1 MPAELL
7 AREKRDAA
15 MAEFERR
22 LAIARRENLG
32 KADAY
37 AAGQL
42 DDEQT
47 YYFKAWSAYQM
58 ALVAAI
64 QKDTFPEAIAWP
76 DTPAP
81 YVPPPPEPV
90 APEGVPPAAPAV
102 AGDAARPE
110 PEHAPA

>member
-1 MPAELL
+1 MPPELL
-7 AREKRDAA
+7 AREQRDAA

-64 QKDTFPEAIAWP
+64 QADTFPDAIEWP
-76 DTPAP
+76 ATPAP
-81 YVPPPPEPV
+81 YVPPAPEPV
-90 APEGVPPAAPAV
+90 APEGMPPAEPAM
-102 AGDAARPE
+102 ASDAARPDAE
-110 PEHAPA
+110 PTPA